1 MIYLQRAIANY
12 QSSRLF
18 YTLTTVFIRLSIAVF
33 LIRICLKPIYK
44 FIIYATMVMVT
55 GFSIFYFFLVLF
67 QCSPVDFFWNRKA
80 P

>member
-12 QSSRLF
+12 RSSRLF

-33 LIRICLKPIYK
+33 LIRICLKRIYK
-44 FIIYATMVMVT
+44 FIIYATMAMVT